1 MKQKFPPVMDSVHF
15 EIRYA
20 YGHLYLDRCGQCL
33 NDIERNCEGWRTITA
48 EPGRGRLERPEKSFN
63 IEFNSEHFVFSS
75 RKSSKLEIKAIA
87 REANTIWKII
97 EANLGLEEYLRQG
110 CRIYYIIAAESIEY
124 AEKLLEKAELNVQ
137 IPKKLTEAEFKRKNL
152 DITIVL
158 AKEKYEYRVQLM
170 AITRYEAMNPDN
182 LIMSDPRFLSSRQ
195 QEIRKAKRIQLAE
208 YSSNPMYAIS
218 LDVDC
223 SQAQPEKISVEDF
236 IIEHS
241 DIVKT
246 YFLPIMEKL

>member
-1 MKQKFPPVMDSVHF
+1 MKKFPVVMDSLHF

-20 YGHLYLDRCGQCL
+20 YGNLYFDRCGQCL
-33 NDIERNCEGWRTITA
+33 NDIERNCEGWRVTTA
-48 EPGRGRLERPEKSFN
+48 DPSGAILEHPDNSFS
-63 IEFNSEHFVFSS
+63 IQFNNERFVFSS
-75 RKSSKLEIKAIA
+75 QKSSRLEIKAIA
-87 REANTIWKII
+87 REANTAWKII

-110 CRIYYIIAAESIEY
+110 CRIFYIVGTESLEY

-137 IPKKLTEAEFKRKNL
+137 IPKKITEAEFKRKNL
-152 DITIVL
+152 NITTVL
-158 AKEKYEYRVQLM
+158 TRENYEYRVQVM
-170 AITRYEAMNPDN
+170 TITRYEAMNPDN
-182 LIMSDPRFLSSRQ
+182 LIRSDPRFLSSK
-195 QEIRKAKRIQLAE
+195 QEQIRKAKLKQLAE

-223 SQAQPEKISVEDF
+223 YQAQPEKISIEDF
-236 IIEHS
+236 IIEQS